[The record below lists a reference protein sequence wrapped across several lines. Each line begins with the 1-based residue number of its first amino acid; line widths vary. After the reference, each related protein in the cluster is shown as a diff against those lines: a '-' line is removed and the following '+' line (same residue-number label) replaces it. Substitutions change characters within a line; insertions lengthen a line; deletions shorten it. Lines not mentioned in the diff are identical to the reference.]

1 MDGYTVERKLGEGSY
16 GVVSLVKR
24 KTDGK
29 EFALKTVPAQE
40 EGYGALTE
48 CDILLRLQH
57 PNLLHGI
64 DVKFEEAKTKLIL
77 ELAVT
82 DLQTALEDKPV
93 DDLKMRI
100 RYCYECASGLK
111 MLLDN
116 GIQHLDIKPDNV
128 FLFAGTDSALTAK
141 LADFGIVC
149 YGNKLECR
157 SDKHVYASIFRAP
170 EQFIISTIPPSGG
183 NVGVSEDDLT
193 IQAKFPR
200 PEEINTQKLMI
211 VPNGEDRII
220 TTKTSIWALGC
231 LFYFL
236 LTGQWP
242 LTGIYYSMYL
252 TGGEAFLIAEMRD
265 YILVPGSLHTAWLE
279 RLPEN
284 ARPLI
289 QKMFAYIPSDRPDI
303 NDVLNDLFFTQA
315 GYTQVV
321 PGLTYTAVMP
331 NETKLTPE
339 IVGQLMS
346 RLVEVDWELYRAK
359 DYLAV
364 DILYRVYGTLMGE
377 HKTEHILAGV
387 ILVAMN
393 MFVPFDMDNFQ
404 KDFSEIDMEDPERD
418 IRLDPDFPK
427 PLLEIEAKIL
437 RVLRGIIYPPDIYTV
452 AWSAWSLEQL
462 YPLIYLPNEYIRQDF
477 PTLASKLALLELA
490 SERENRKNKDT
501 VHWSTFSKQPSF
513 VLKQAMI

>member
-1 MDGYTVERKLGEGSY
+1 MDGYTLERKLGEGSY

-24 KTDGK
+24 KTDKK
-29 EFALKTVPAQE
+29 EFALKTVLAQE

-64 DVKFEEAKTKLIL
+64 DVNFEEAKTKLIL

-82 DLQTALEDKPV
+82 DLQTALYEKPV
-93 DDLKMRI
+93 DDLKTRV

-111 MLLDN
+111 MLFDN

-157 SDKHVYASIFRAP
+157 SDKYVYASIFRAP
-170 EQFIISTIPPSGG
+170 EQFVIRP
-183 NVGVSEDDLT
+183 VGKLPNMLNLQTVQT
-193 IQAKFPR
+193 KFSR
-200 PEEINTQKLMI
+200 PDEINTRGLFI
-211 VPNGEDRII
+211 EPNGADRVI
-220 TTKTSIWALGC
+220 TTKTPIWALGC
-231 LFYFL
+231 LFYFI
-236 LTGQWP
+236 LTGRWP
-242 LTGIYYSMYL
+242 MTGVYYSMYR
-252 TGGEAFLIAEMRD
+252 TGGEAYVIAEMRD
-265 YILVPGSLHTAWLE
+265 YILVPGSLQTAWLE
-279 RLPEN
+279 LLPEN

-289 QKMFAYIPSDRPDI
+289 QKMFAYMPSDRPDI
-303 NDVLNDLFFTQA
+303 NDVLADLFFTQA

-321 PGLTYTAVMP
+321 PGLTYSAVMP

-339 IVGQLMS
+339 IIGQLMA

-364 DILYRVYGTLMGE
+364 DVLYRVYGALMGE
-377 HKTEHILAGV
+377 HKLEHIIAGV
-387 ILVAMN
+387 MLVTMN
-393 MFVPFDMDNFQ
+393 MFVPFEMDNFE
-404 KDFSEIDMEDPERD
+404 KDFSEVEYEPGRD
-418 IRLDPDFPK
+418 IRVDPDFPE
-427 PLLEIEAKIL
+427 PLLAIEAKIL
-437 RVLRGIIYPPDIYTV
+437 RVLKGIIYPPNIYTT

-477 PTLASKLALLELA
+477 PTLASKLALLEPA
-490 SERENRKNKDT
+490 SERENRKNKDS
-501 VHWSTFSKQPSF
+501 VHWSTFSKQPGSF
-513 VLKQAMI
+513 LQQALT